1 MARTTIY
8 SAIFADGVPSSP
20 RKSNVHGQ
28 WHHVP
33 PNMRACILADRGII
47 DTLSGDELVWSQD
60 RPETITQATVTAWA
74 SHVTG
79 RMHAQGEESPLV
91 ILNIEAPQSL
101 HLLPEMV
108 GWVLDGGAGLDI
120 RVAVYTG
127 RLFASASPW
136 GDAARFAAV
145 ARERRDWLTG
155 AIEAGAQPAVPVYAS
170 KSEDG
175 GYWPTVRA
183 VMAAELAAW
192 QFRGVTPIPIVGPLY
207 ADPGP
212 ILTLGER
219 AAILG
224 TFANPSLIDAQFR
237 AAREYPEMIVWG
249 CPKWKVVGDQFV
261 VDGLHRW
268 ADVNGMIGTHV
279 IRAIEGETPPQ
290 VGTSNAPDDT
300 WSLDE

>member
-1 MARTTIY
+1 MAGATIY
-8 SAIFADGVPSSP
+8 SAIFAQGVPVSL

-47 DTLSGDELVWSQD
+47 DTLNGDELVWEGD
-60 RPETITQATVTAWA
+60 KPETITQAAVTAWA

-79 RMHAQGEESPLV
+79 RLHAQGEESPLV

-101 HLLPEMV
+101 HLVPEMV
-108 GWVLDGGAGLDI
+108 GWVLDGGAGIDI

-136 GDAARFAAV
+136 GDAARLAAA
-145 ARERRDWLTG
+145 ARERRDWLSG
-155 AIEAGAQPAVPVYAS
+155 AIEAGARPAVPLYAS

-212 ILTLGER
+212 ILTTAER
-219 AAILG
+219 ASILS
-224 TFANPSLIDAQFR
+224 TFANPALLDAQFR
-237 AAREYPEMIVWG
+237 AAREYPECVVWG
-249 CPKWKVVGDQFV
+249 CPKWRAIGDRLV
-261 VDGLHRW
+261 VDGLHHW
-268 ADVNGMIGTHV
+268 ADVDGAIGTHV
-279 IRAIEGETPPQ
+279 LRAIEGDAAPQ
-290 VGTSNAPDDT
+290 VGTSQAPHDA